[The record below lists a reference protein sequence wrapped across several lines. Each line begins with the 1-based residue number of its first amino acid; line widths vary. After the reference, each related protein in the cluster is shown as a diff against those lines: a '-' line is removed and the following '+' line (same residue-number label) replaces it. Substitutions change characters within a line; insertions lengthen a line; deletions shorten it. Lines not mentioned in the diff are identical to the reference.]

1 MSVKFTNEEVRALL
15 SLLVYI
21 VYLVY
26 AIYVWVKLYRK
37 EKMSQNVHL
46 SVLFF
51 FMGIFVSVTIADMNI
66 VPIVLSTICMIV
78 LCKISPILNMGLN
91 QPFPAAILFLVYGI
105 SHGTEGILVTYFV
118 LWGAFLL
125 AALFRGISC
134 KNLMNLRH
142 SQVYPFVT
150 ISFLSTMAVLGC
162 HIVSML

>member
-46 SVLFF
+46 AVLFF

-78 LCKISPILNMGLN
+78 LCKIGPFLDIGLKK
-91 QPFPAAILFLVYGI
+91 PFPASILFLVYGI
-105 SHGTEGILVTYFV
+105 SHGTEGILVTYYV
-118 LWGAFLL
+118 LL
-125 AALFRGISC
+125 AAYFLTALTKGISC
-134 KNLMNLRH
+134 ESLMKVKH
-142 SQVYPFVT
+142 SQVYPFVA
-150 ISFLSTMAVLGC
+150 ISFLCTMAVLGYRV
-162 HIVSML
+162 VSML